1 MIYICMTLEIRSSE
15 SEWSDA
21 RKDFEEAHKDKE
33 RICDAVLKVSSWW
46 LFIDIRYTPAT
57 T

>member
-1 MIYICMTLEIRSSE
+1 MIYICMTLEIKSSE